1 MSFIPQEAKGV
12 ADDEVRVNLI
22 NQRNI
27 ELLQRLRTL
36 DSAFSIGESGKSLEF
51 LFLGIKISFL

>member
-12 ADDEVRVNLI
+12 ADDEVRFNLI

-51 LFLGIKISFL
+51 LFQAT